1 MNALQQVRMPQGQAF
16 TERLGS
22 SKYCNLIIDA
32 WKTASCWNYLHLLT
46 RFKLDGPEWHNFEF
60 WFCTG
65 SYRLKSILVLFTEA
79 KANRLILGHEHS
91 CHGVLTSPASSSC
104 STWPSRHSWATRG
117 KLTLA
122 DQMIEV
128 AKLSLYA
135 SWQQFRSIA
144 VWLNC
149 VFYTVYRFYVIWELL
164 LHHSVQVHTLLR
176 SISVRDFIC
185 RQATR
190 IPNCS
195 PLKAVS
201 TKIVKIKR
209 VCRKSTPKNGS
220 VIQCKKHFSCLAEPH
235 LALTLPGE
243 ASAWNYAVVLHVA
256 ATVPHWINIRI
267 CLPCLPASKLGT
279 S

>member
-1 MNALQQVRMPQGQAF
+1 MALMAQLRV
-16 TERLGS
+16 
-22 SKYCNLIIDA
+22 
-32 WKTASCWNYLHLLT
+32 
-46 RFKLDGPEWHNFEF
+46 
-60 WFCTG
+60 
-65 SYRLKSILVLFTEA
+65 
-79 KANRLILGHEHS
+79 LILHRILQVKKYF
-91 CHGVLTSPASSSC
+91 GVIH
-104 STWPSRHSWATRG
+104 WG
-117 KLTLA
+117 KSKQAHLGPWTFLPGCAHKPRILKLLNLAKPPFVSHKRKTDTA

-144 VWLNC
+144 VWLNG
-149 VFYTVYRFYVIWELL
+149 VFYTIYRFYVIWELL

-176 SISVRDFIC
+176 SISMRDFIC

-256 ATVPHWINIRI
+256 STLPHWINIRI